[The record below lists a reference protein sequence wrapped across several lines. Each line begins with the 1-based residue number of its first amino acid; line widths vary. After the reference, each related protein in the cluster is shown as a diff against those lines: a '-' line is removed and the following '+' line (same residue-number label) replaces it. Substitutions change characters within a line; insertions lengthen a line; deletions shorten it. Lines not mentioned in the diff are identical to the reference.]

1 MGEAARGGRGYIR
14 TRARDLEPV
23 SFELDGHR
31 FETSGRDLW
40 VTLEGEA
47 RIDRIK
53 VTRST
58 VSRSA
63 QNGYPPQLLWP
74 RTELSPDVSELQA
87 RALFWLDW
95 RSTPD
100 AAAHPAVGLD
110 HYVRGQEAQAAVPAQ

>member
-1 MGEAARGGRGYIR
+1 MTAGAVRGGRGYHR
-14 TRARDLEPV
+14 TRSADLESV
-23 SFELDGHR
+23 SFSLDGHR

-40 VTLEGEA
+40 VTLDGDK

-63 QNGYPPQLLWP
+63 QTGYPRELLLP
-74 RTELSPDVSELQA
+74 RTELTTDPADLLA
-87 RALFWLDW
+87 RARFWLRW
-95 RSTPD
+95 RDTPE

-110 HYVRGQEAQAAVPAQ
+110 HYVRGREAELAVA